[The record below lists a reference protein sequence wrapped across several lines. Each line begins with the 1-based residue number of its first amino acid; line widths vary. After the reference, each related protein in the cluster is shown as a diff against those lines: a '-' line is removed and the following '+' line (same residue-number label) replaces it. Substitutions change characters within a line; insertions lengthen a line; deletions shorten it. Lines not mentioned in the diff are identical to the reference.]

1 MQATHRSMVIA
12 DANCEAI
19 LTALQAP
26 KMKRRMVRVL
36 APQVVVLDG

>member
-1 MQATHRSMVIA
+1 MHATYRSMMIA
-12 DANCEAI
+12 DANREAV